1 MVCAAHHQL
10 APSAPLHARCCG
22 EVADIAAM
30 RPLSNLIKCL
40 LVVVALARVAGVSTV
55 ACAVAVAVLLAEHF
69 TPSLYILDRRLRD
82 AAAPGA
88 HQRRR

>member
-1 MVCAAHHQL
+1 
-10 APSAPLHARCCG
+10 
-22 EVADIAAM
+22 M

-40 LVVVALARVAGVSTV
+40 LVVVALAHAAGMSAL

-69 TPSLYILDRRLRD
+69 TPSLYILDRRLSE
-82 AAAPGA
+82 AAEPEA